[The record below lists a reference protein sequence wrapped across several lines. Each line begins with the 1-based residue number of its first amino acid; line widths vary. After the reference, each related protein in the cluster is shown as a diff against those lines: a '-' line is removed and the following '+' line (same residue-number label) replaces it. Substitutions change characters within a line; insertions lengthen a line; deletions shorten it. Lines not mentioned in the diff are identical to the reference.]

1 MERRAPLTLAVVIV
15 NYRTP
20 DLVQACLESLVP
32 QLSALH
38 AEAIVVDNASGDRS
52 LEAIEDWLQECPASF
67 SQKIRLIASP
77 VNGGFS
83 AGNNLGIRQVEAK
96 YYLLLNSDTIVR
108 PGAIAALLTRM
119 EGDSAIGALGPR
131 LEYLDGRPQV
141 SRFRRRGVISE
152 FIRGAQINTITRLLR
167 VKNAPIELD
176 EPEQKLDWV
185 SFACVMLRGDV
196 VRKVG
201 LMDEA
206 FFMYFEDIEYCLR
219 VKKAG
224 FKICQELSARVV
236 HLRGGTSSVK
246 KNDARR
252 QRIPAYFYQSR
263 ARYFTLL
270 GGRKKLFAANIAWLL
285 GRALRMTKR
294 IGGRKIDTSIPGEWS
309 DLWLGFMG
317 PHSGKEQIPSQESSQ
332 VANS

>member
-32 QLSALH
+32 QLTALH

-52 LEAIEDWLQECPASF
+52 LETIEEWLSGCPGAF
-67 SQKIRLIASP
+67 SEKIRLVASP

-83 AGNNLGIRQVEAK
+83 AGNNLGMRQVDSK

-108 PGAIAALLTRM
+108 PGAIATLLERM
-119 EGDSAIGALGPR
+119 EREPGIGALGPR
-131 LEYLDGRPQV
+131 LEYLDGTPQV

-152 FIRGAQINTITRLLR
+152 FIRGAQINAITQLFRT
-167 VKNAPIELD
+167 KNTPIELD
-176 EPEQKLDWV
+176 EPEQTLDWV
-185 SFACVMLRGDV
+185 SFACVLLRGDV
-196 VRKVG
+196 VRQVG

-219 VKKAG
+219 MKKAG
-224 FKICQELSARVV
+224 FTVGQELNARVV

-246 KNDARR
+246 KNDAQRR
-252 QRIPAYFYQSR
+252 RIPAYFYHSR

-270 GGRKKLFAANIAWLL
+270 GGRKKLFAANIAWSL
-285 GRALRMTKR
+285 GRMLRLIKR
-294 IGGRKIDTSIPGEWS
+294 LAGRNIDTSIPGEWS
-309 DLWLGFMG
+309 DLWLGFFRAETNKTTKQY
-317 PHSGKEQIPSQESSQ
+317 KENRQ
-332 VANS
+332 VANP